1 VAVAPTLLA
10 KSHVSLSVLAM
21 RANVGPNSDG
31 LPYGCCMTAVE
42 LATLEDEI
50 AGVTLNRPRRL
61 NAIDGS
67 LMDAMDDVMDVLST
81 GEFRAAILTGA
92 GRGFCAGADL
102 SGTGEPWTKPPK
114 TAPHSPPFKVS
125 YDAQVRLADLYT
137 RLYELPIPVI
147 AAVNGAAVGGGLAFA
162 LHCDIRIASDQA
174 RFGSVF
180 IKAGFSSM
188 DMGTSYLLPK
198 IVGAGVAREL
208 MLTGRIIDA
217 DEAYRIRLVHEVVAP
232 DELMAA
238 ALKMARSIVENNAYG
253 VWQTKIGLNTAL
265 DAPSLRHAKEIEN
278 RTQILTGFTNNPLEA
293 AKALMEKRSPVWDS
307 L

>member
-1 VAVAPTLLA
+1 
-10 KSHVSLSVLAM
+10 
-21 RANVGPNSDG
+21 
-31 LPYGCCMTAVE
+31 MTAVE
-42 LATLEDEI
+42 LTTLEDTI
-50 AGVTLNRPRRL
+50 AGVTLNRPSRL

-67 LMDAMDDVMDVLST
+67 LIDAMDDVLDVLET
-81 GEFRAAILTGA
+81 GQFRAAILTGA

-102 SGTGEPWTKPPK
+102 SGKGEAWVKQPKPS
-114 TAPHSPPFKVS
+114 PHTPAFKIS
-125 YDAQVRLADLYT
+125 YDSQVRLADLYT

-147 AAVNGAAVGGGLAFA
+147 AAVNGVAVGGGLAFA
-162 LHCDIRIASDQA
+162 LHSDIRIASQQA

-217 DEAYRIRLVHEVVAP
+217 HEAYRIRLVHEVVAP
-232 DELMAA
+232 DELMSA
-238 ALKMARSIVENNAYG
+238 ALKMARSIVDNNAYG

-278 RTQILTGFTNNPLEA
+278 RTQILSGFTNNPLEA
-293 AKALMEKRSPVWDS
+293 AKAHREKRAPKWDP

>member
-1 VAVAPTLLA
+1 MA
-10 KSHVSLSVLAM
+10 
-21 RANVGPNSDG
+21 
-31 LPYGCCMTAVE
+31 AVE
-42 LATLEDEI
+42 LETLEDQI
-50 AGVTLNRPRRL
+50 ALITLNRPERL

-67 LMDAMDDVMDVLST
+67 LIDAMDDALDTLNKGDHRV
-81 GEFRAAILTGA
+81 AILTGA

-102 SGTGEPWTKPPK
+102 SGQGEAWTRQTREIPPY
-114 TAPHSPPFKVS
+114 KVS
-125 YDAQVRLADLYT
+125 YDAQVRLAEQYI

-147 AAVNGAAVGGGLAFA
+147 AAVNGVAVGGGLAFA
-162 LHCDIRIASDQA
+162 LHSDIRIASESA

-180 IKAGFSSM
+180 IKAGFSSL

-217 DEAYRIRLVHEVVAP
+217 DEAYRIKLVHEVVKA
-232 DELMAA
+232 DDLKAA
-238 ALKMARSIVENNAYG
+238 ALKKAKEIAANNAFG

-265 DAPSLRHAKEIEN
+265 DAPSLRHAIEIEN
-278 RTQILTGFTNNPLEA
+278 RTQMLTGFTNNPTEA
-293 AKALMEKRSPVWDS
+293 AKAHQEKRAPKWDP

>member
-1 VAVAPTLLA
+1 MA
-10 KSHVSLSVLAM
+10 
-21 RANVGPNSDG
+21 
-31 LPYGCCMTAVE
+31 AVE
-42 LATLEDEI
+42 VATLEDQI
-50 AGVTLNRPRRL
+50 ACVTLNRPERL

-67 LMDAMDDVMDVLST
+67 LINAMDDALDTLS
-81 GEFRAAILTGA
+81 GGQFRAAILTGA

-102 SGTGEPWTKPPK
+102 SGTGEAWTNPP
-114 TAPHSPPFKVS
+114 ADSPAFKVN
-125 YDAQVRLADLYT
+125 YDAQVRLADQYT

-147 AAVNGAAVGGGLAFA
+147 AAVNGVAVGGGLAFA
-162 LHCDIRIASDQA
+162 LHCDIRIASEQA

-217 DEAYRIRLVHEVVAP
+217 AEAYRIKLVHEVVPP
-232 DELMAA
+232 DELMTA
-238 ALKMARSIVENNAYG
+238 ALNMARSIVTNNAYG

-278 RTQILTGFTNNPLEA
+278 RTQILSGFTNNPVEA
-293 AKALMEKRSPVWDS
+293 AKAHQEKRAPVWDP

>member
-1 VAVAPTLLA
+1 MP
-10 KSHVSLSVLAM
+10 
-21 RANVGPNSDG
+21 
-31 LPYGCCMTAVE
+31 AVE
-42 LATLEDEI
+42 LKTLEDNI
-50 AGVTLNRPRRL
+50 ACITLNRPERL

-67 LMDAMDDVMDVLST
+67 LIDGVDDALNAVGG

-102 SGTGEPWTKPPK
+102 SGTGAPWTKPKP
-114 TAPHSPPFKVS
+114 TTPPFKVN
-125 YDAQVRLADLYT
+125 YDSQVRLAELFT
-137 RLYELPIPVI
+137 RIYELPIPVI
-147 AAVNGAAVGGGLAFA
+147 AAVNGVAVGGGLAFT
-162 LHCDIRIASDQA
+162 LVSDVRVASEHA

-217 DEAYRIRLVHEVVAP
+217 AEAYRIKLVHEVVAA
-232 DELMAA
+232 DDLMPA
-238 ALKMARSIVENNAYG
+238 ALRMARSIAENNAYG
-253 VWQTKIGLNTAL
+253 VWQTKIGLNAAL
-265 DAPSLRHAKEIEN
+265 DAPSLRHAIELEN
-278 RTQILTGFTNNPLEA
+278 RTQILSGFTNNPLEA
-293 AKALMEKRSPVWDS
+293 ARAHVEKRPPKWDP

>member
-1 VAVAPTLLA
+1 
-10 KSHVSLSVLAM
+10 
-21 RANVGPNSDG
+21 
-31 LPYGCCMTAVE
+31 MTAVE
-42 LATLEDEI
+42 LATI
-50 AGVTLNRPRRL
+50 AGTAENKIACVTLNRPRRL

-114 TAPHSPPFKVS
+114 TAPHSPPFKIS

-232 DELMAA
+232 DELMTA
-238 ALKMARSIVENNAYG
+238 ALKMARSIVDNNAYG

-278 RTQILTGFTNNPLEA
+278 RTQILSGFTNNPLEA
-293 AKALMEKRSPVWDS
+293 AKALQDKRSPVWDP

>member
-1 VAVAPTLLA
+1 MA
-10 KSHVSLSVLAM
+10 
-21 RANVGPNSDG
+21 
-31 LPYGCCMTAVE
+31 AVE
-42 LATLEDEI
+42 IGTLEEQI
-50 AGVTLNRPRRL
+50 ALITLNRPRRL

-67 LMDAMDDVMDVLST
+67 LIDAMDDVLDVLSS
-81 GEFRAAILTGA
+81 GEYRVAILTGA

-102 SGTGEPWTKPPK
+102 SGTGEAWTKSSRP
-114 TAPHSPPFKVS
+114 TPPFKTS
-125 YDAQVRLADLYT
+125 YDAQIRLAEQYI

-147 AAVNGAAVGGGLAFA
+147 AAVNGVAVGGGLAFA
-162 LHCDIRIASDQA
+162 LHCDIRIASQNA

-217 DEAYRIRLVHEVVAP
+217 DEAYRIKLVHEVVAA
-232 DELMAA
+232 DDLMAA
-238 ALKMARSIVENNAYG
+238 ALNKAREIAANNAFG

-265 DAPSLRHAKEIEN
+265 DAPSLRHAIEIEN
-278 RTQILTGFTNNPLEA
+278 RTQILTGFTNNPAEA
-293 AKALMEKRSPVWDS
+293 AKAHQEKRAPKWDP

>member
-1 VAVAPTLLA
+1 
-10 KSHVSLSVLAM
+10 
-21 RANVGPNSDG
+21 
-31 LPYGCCMTAVE
+31 MTAVE
-42 LATLEDEI
+42 LGTLEDEI
-50 AGVTLNRPRRL
+50 ALITLNRPRRL

-67 LMDAMDDVMDVLST
+67 LIDAMDDCLDALGS
-81 GEFRAAILTGA
+81 GEYRVAILTGA

-102 SGTGEPWTKPPK
+102 SGTGEAWTKPKP
-114 TAPHSPPFKVS
+114 TSPPFKAS
-125 YDAQVRLADLYT
+125 YDAQVRLAEQYI

-147 AAVNGAAVGGGLAFA
+147 AAVNGVAVGGGLAFA
-162 LHCDIRIASDQA
+162 LHCDIRIASEAA

-217 DEAYRIRLVHEVVAP
+217 AEAYRIKLVHEVVAP
-232 DELMAA
+232 DHLITAS
-238 ALKMARSIVENNAYG
+238 LNMARSIAENNAFG

-265 DAPSLRHAKEIEN
+265 DAPSLRHAIEIEN
-278 RTQILTGFTNNPLEA
+278 RTQMLTGFTNNPAEA
-293 AKALMEKRSPVWDS
+293 ARAHQEKRSPKWDR

>member
-1 VAVAPTLLA
+1 MA
-10 KSHVSLSVLAM
+10 
-21 RANVGPNSDG
+21 
-31 LPYGCCMTAVE
+31 AVE
-42 LATLEDEI
+42 VERLDDDI
-50 AGVTLNRPRRL
+50 ACVTLNRPERL
-61 NAIDGS
+61 NAIDGA
-67 LMDAMDDVMDVLST
+67 LLDGVDGALDQLSAGT
-81 GEFRAAILTGA
+81 YRAAILTGA

-102 SGTGEPWTKPPK
+102 SGTGEPWTAPAAADFK
-114 TAPHSPPFKVS
+114 TN
-125 YDAQVRLADLYT
+125 YDGQVRLADQLT

-147 AAVNGAAVGGGLAFA
+147 AAVNGVAVGGGLAYA
-162 LHCDIRIASDQA
+162 LHCDIRIASEAA

-217 DEAYRIRLVHEVVAP
+217 AEAYRITLVHQVVAP
-232 DELMAA
+232 NELTDA
-238 ALKMARSIVENNAYG
+238 ALEMARAIAANNAYG
-253 VWQTKIGLNTAL
+253 VWQTKIGLNAAL

-278 RTQILTGFTNNPLEA
+278 RTQIISGFTNNPVEA
-293 AKALMEKRSPVWDS
+293 ARAHREKRTATWDP

>member
-1 VAVAPTLLA
+1 MG
-10 KSHVSLSVLAM
+10 S
-21 RANVGPNSDG
+21 
-31 LPYGCCMTAVE
+31 VE
-42 LATLEDEI
+42 LETLEDNI
-50 AGVTLNRPRRL
+50 ARVTLNRPDRL

-67 LMDAMDDVMDVLST
+67 LINEFDTALDALGS

-102 SGTGEPWTKPPK
+102 SGTGEAWTKNAANTP
-114 TAPHSPPFKVS
+114 AFKVN
-125 YDAQVRLADLYT
+125 YDGQVRLADLFI
-137 RLYELPIPVI
+137 RLYELPIPVV
-147 AAVNGAAVGGGLAFA
+147 AAVNGVAVGGGLAFA
-162 LHCDIRIASDQA
+162 LHSDIRIASENA

-217 DEAYRIRLVHEVVAP
+217 DEAYRIKLVHEVAPP

-238 ALKMARSIVENNAYG
+238 AVAKAREIVANNAFG

-265 DAPSLRHAKEIEN
+265 DAPSLRHAIEIEN
-278 RTQILTGFTNNPLEA
+278 RTQILTGFTNNPVEA
-293 AKALMEKRSPVWDS
+293 ARAHMEKRPPVWDPM
-307 L
+307 

>member
-1 VAVAPTLLA
+1 MELQTLQ
-10 KSHVSLSVLAM
+10 H
-21 RANVGPNSDG
+21 N
-31 LPYGCCMTAVE
+31 
-42 LATLEDEI
+42 I
-50 AGVTLNRPRRL
+50 ACVTLNRPTRL

-67 LMDAMDDVMDVLST
+67 LLDAMDDALDALSG

-102 SGTGEPWTKPPK
+102 SGTGEPWTKATP
-114 TAPHSPPFKVS
+114 TTPPFKAT
-125 YDAQVRLADLYT
+125 YDAQVRLADQLT

-147 AAVNGAAVGGGLAFA
+147 AAVNGVAVGGGLAFA
-162 LHCDIRIASDQA
+162 LHCDIRIAAEDA

-188 DMGTSYLLPK
+188 DMGTSYLLPR

-217 DEAYRIRLVHEVVAP
+217 VEAYRIRLVHEVVVAG
-232 DELMAA
+232 ELLTAA
-238 ALKMARSIVENNAYG
+238 QKLAGSIAENNAYG
-253 VWQTKIGLNTAL
+253 VWQTKIGLNAAL

-278 RTQILTGFTNNPLEA
+278 RTQIISGFTNNPAEA
-293 AKALMEKRSPVWDS
+293 ARANQEKRPPAWDS

>member
-1 VAVAPTLLA
+1 MA
-10 KSHVSLSVLAM
+10 
-21 RANVGPNSDG
+21 
-31 LPYGCCMTAVE
+31 AVE
-42 LATLEDEI
+42 LQILEDDI
-50 AGVTLNRPRRL
+50 ALVTLNRPGLL

-67 LMDAMDDVMDVLST
+67 LIDAMDEVLGVLT
-81 GEFRAAILTGA
+81 RAEFRVAILTGA

-102 SGTGEPWTKPPK
+102 SGTGEPWVKAKPASPAFK
-114 TAPHSPPFKVS
+114 TS
-125 YDAQVRLADLYT
+125 YDSQVRLADLYV

-162 LHCDIRIASDQA
+162 LHCDIRIASELA
-174 RFGSVF
+174 RFGSLF

-217 DEAYRIRLVHEVVAP
+217 AEAYRIKLVHEVVAP
-232 DELMAA
+232 DDLMPATLAKAREIAA
-238 ALKMARSIVENNAYG
+238 NNAFG
-253 VWQTKIGLNTAL
+253 VCQTKIGLNTAL
-265 DAPSLRHAKEIEN
+265 DAPSLRHAIEIEN
-278 RTQILTGFTNNPLEA
+278 RTQMLTGFTDNPAEA
-293 AKALMEKRSPVWDS
+293 AKAHREKRAPKWDP

>member
-1 VAVAPTLLA
+1 VFA
-10 KSHVSLSVLAM
+10 
-21 RANVGPNSDG
+21 
-31 LPYGCCMTAVE
+31 YGWLMSAVE
-42 LATLEDEI
+42 VETLENNI
-50 AGVTLNRPRRL
+50 ACVTLNRPRRL

-67 LMDAMDDVMDVLST
+67 LIDGMDFAMDALSG

-102 SGTGEPWTKPPK
+102 SGTGEAWIKPTTSTPQ
-114 TAPHSPPFKVS
+114 TPPFKVS

-162 LHCDIRIASDQA
+162 LHCDIRIASQQA

-217 DEAYRIRLVHEVVAP
+217 DEAYRIKLVHEVVAP
-232 DELMAA
+232 DDLMGA
-238 ALKMARSIVENNAYG
+238 ALTMARSIVENNAYG

-278 RTQILTGFTNNPLEA
+278 RTQILSGFTNNPLEA
-293 AKALMEKRSPVWDS
+293 AKALQEKRSAVWDP